1 MAEQHAPD
9 PIERRTGRLRRSPKP
24 QDSPPEAPDAPQDLS
39 KCNVPPKLE
48 TAATEMLSPS
58 AIDKMILSP
67 SFVDNFSLQNLH
79 LAHLAFYQQNP
90 FYYQNLYPF
99 LSSQGIPIH
108 RADMMQAHLD
118 QQQSVQQQQQLLQ
131 QQKSVGAS
139 SGSVSTAIASTA
151 SAISPP
157 ANGPLD
163 LLNMSNEL
171 LVAAATAAMTTAKRP
186 LPSCGSDEP
195 AAVHPK
201 KMAKIAS
208 AAAAAKLSNFKMFK
222 DEPIPHGY
230 LKFRFNEDCNFT
242 NCGYRNHQSHFHC
255 CRNDCYYSFCD
266 KTRFVQHTA
275 RHERLDKLMGDDFKQ
290 FRANMRCGYDEC
302 VYNKN
307 MGKFIYFIFNTRNFV
322 AIFELSKIFSNFQKS
337 FRPFKKVFELSKLF
351 SNFQKGFQTFEI
363 NFDISKIPAN

>member
-1 MAEQHAPD
+1 METAP
-9 PIERRTGRLRRSPKP
+9 PS
-24 QDSPPEAPDAPQDLS
+24 DAPQDLS
-39 KCNVPPKLE
+39 KCSTLPKLE
-48 TAATEMLSPS
+48 TPATEMLSPS

-139 SGSVSTAIASTA
+139 GTVSAAGSATAAAAAAAAAS
-151 SAISPP
+151 SATSSPP
-157 ANGPLD
+157 KNAQLD

-171 LVAAATAAMTTAKRP
+171 LVAAATAAMTTSKRP
-186 LPSCGSDEP
+186 LSSCGSDEP
-195 AAVHPK
+195 SSGSIHPK
-201 KMAKIAS
+201 KMTKTAS

-307 MGKFIYFIFNTRNFV
+307 MGKIIIVFY
-322 AIFELSKIFSNFQKS
+322 KFSILVYS
-337 FRPFKKVFELSKLF
+337 FKAVRFAK
-351 SNFQKGFQTFEI
+351 
-363 NFDISKIPAN
+363 

>member
-1 MAEQHAPD
+1 METSQ
-9 PIERRTGRLRRSPKP
+9 S
-24 QDSPPEAPDAPQDLS
+24 DAPQDLS
-39 KCNVPPKLE
+39 KCSTLPKHE
-48 TAATEMLSPS
+48 SPATEMLSPS

-131 QQKSVGAS
+131 QQKSAGAT
-139 SGSVSTAIASTA
+139 GTSVSSVAAAAA
-151 SAISPP
+151 SAAAALAPTR
-157 ANGPLD
+157 APLD

-171 LVAAATAAMTTAKRP
+171 LVAAATAAMTTSKRP
-186 LPSCGSDEP
+186 LSSCGSDEP
-195 AAVHPK
+195 TSASIHPK
-201 KMAKIAS
+201 KMAKTAS

-222 DEPIPHGY
+222 DEPIPNGY

-302 VYNKN
+302 VYNRN
-307 MGKFIYFIFNTRNFV
+307 MGKFINRDF
-322 AIFELSKIFSNFQKS
+322 L
-337 FRPFKKVFELSKLF
+337 
-351 SNFQKGFQTFEI
+351 
-363 NFDISKIPAN
+363 

>member
-1 MAEQHAPD
+1 MQGFSDEIRLKLHYQKHQSTSLNQLVSNMAELESAEA
-9 PIERRTGRLRRSPKP
+9 IERRTGRLRRSPKP
-24 QDSPPEAPDAPQDLS
+24 MDEAPPSDAPQDLS
-39 KCNVPPKLE
+39 KCSAPPPPKLD
-48 TAATEMLSPS
+48 APATEMLSPS

-131 QQKSVGAS
+131 QQKSAGAS
-139 SGSVSTAIASTA
+139 GTVATAASAATA
-151 SAISPP
+151 SAPP
-157 ANGPLD
+157 AHATLD

-171 LVAAATAAMTTAKRP
+171 LVAAATAAMTTSKRP
-186 LPSCGSDEP
+186 LSSCGSDEQS
-195 AAVHPK
+195 AASAVHPK
-201 KMAKIAS
+201 KVAKTAS

-307 MGKFIYFIFNTRNFV
+307 MGKFN
-322 AIFELSKIFSNFQKS
+322 
-337 FRPFKKVFELSKLF
+337 
-351 SNFQKGFQTFEI
+351 
-363 NFDISKIPAN
+363 